1 MAEVKYSKKHE
12 WVSVDGGIG
21 TVGITKQRRETCN
34 FIGGSVV
41 KDHLTSGIK
50 KKRVGIQPE
59 GKIIARENTKVF
71 QGDKEVG
78 LVTSGGFGPSVGA
91 AVAMGYVNFNC
102 SEVGTSLELEVRG
115 KKYPAKVCL
124 LPFYKKSYAK

>member
-1 MAEVKYSKKHE
+1 M
-12 WVSVDGGIG
+12 
-21 TVGITKQRRETCN
+21 
-34 FIGGSVV
+34 V
-41 KDHLTSGIK
+41 KDHLTNGIK